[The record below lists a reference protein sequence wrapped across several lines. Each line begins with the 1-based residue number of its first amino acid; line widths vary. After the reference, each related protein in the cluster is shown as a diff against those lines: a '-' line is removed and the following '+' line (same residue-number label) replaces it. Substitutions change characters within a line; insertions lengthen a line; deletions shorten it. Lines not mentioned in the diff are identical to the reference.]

1 MIQSMT
7 GYGRAEAHFKGMPVV
22 VEVRS
27 VNHRHCEVVT
37 RLPRS
42 LQPYEE
48 RIKTTVQ
55 ARIRRGRVDVT
66 INVNESTDSGPKRL
80 QIDRRLARQYLGL
93 LKDLQK
99 ELKVA
104 GAVDLALLTN
114 LPNVITSM
122 EESGQSSD
130 VATAALKVLEKALN
144 ALVAMRRREGRAL
157 ERDLSGRLAE
167 VQRRIAVIRARVPQ
181 ITEEHFNRLQTRVN
195 RLLESLPT
203 GRERL
208 DPGRL
213 AQEVALL
220 ADRSDVSEEVTR
232 MESHLDQFKGF
243 LRKGEPVGRSLDFL
257 LQEMNREVT
266 TISSKVG
273 DLLATQEIIA
283 TKAELE
289 KIREQ
294 VQNVE

>member
-7 GYGRAEAHFKGMPVV
+7 GYGRAEALFKGVPVV

-37 RLPRS
+37 RVPRV

-48 RIKTTVQ
+48 RIKTAVQ
-55 ARIRRGRVDVT
+55 GSIRRGRVDVSVS
-66 INVNESTDSGPKRL
+66 VNESTDAGPKRL
-80 QIDRRLARQYLGL
+80 QLDRRLARQYLGL
-93 LKDLQK
+93 LKDLQR
-99 ELKVA
+99 ELKVP
-104 GAVDLALLTN
+104 GAVDLTLLTSFRDI
-114 LPNVITSM
+114 ITST
-122 EESGQSSD
+122 EEAGDSSE
-130 VATAALKVLEKALN
+130 VAVAVQKVLGKALR
-144 ALVAMRRREGRAL
+144 ALVAMRRQEGRAL

-167 VQRRIAVIRARVPQ
+167 VERRIAAIRARVPQ
-181 ITEEHFNRLQTRVN
+181 ITEEHFSRLQARVN
-195 RLLESLPT
+195 RLLETLPT

-213 AQEVALL
+213 TQEVALL
-220 ADRSDVSEEVTR
+220 ADRSDVSEEVIR
-232 MESHLDQFKGF
+232 MESHLGQFRGF
-243 LRKGEPVGRSLDFL
+243 LRKTEPVGRSLDFL

-273 DLLATQEIIA
+273 DLLVTQEIIA
-283 TKAELE
+283 IKAELE